1 MTRMKLYLIDDDA
14 AVRKMLERIISD
26 GEVGEVVGEA
36 ADGLHVTAGQLTDTD
51 TVLIDL
57 LMPGRDGIETIK
69 ALRKEGYA
77 GTFVMISQ
85 VEHKELVGEAYQEG
99 VDTFIRKPINRFEVL
114 SVLKRVAHHLSL
126 VRSID
131 SIRHSLSALGGGAAP
146 GPAQREQKPT
156 LEERARTLM
165 LQLGIAGEAGAGDLL
180 GLVRWLE
187 EEESRSGP
195 LRELPPLKEMYAQV
209 LRKEKEYGPGQLTDR
224 EVRALEQR
232 MRRMVLQT
240 LTHLS
245 SLGLTD
251 YANPIF
257 EHYASRLFEFQEVRT
272 RMRELEQDMEG
283 TNSKANVKKF
293 LQSFFLELKQS

>member
-1 MTRMKLYLIDDDA
+1 MQLFLIDDDA
-14 AVRKMLERIISD
+14 AVRKMLERMIAES
-26 GEVGEVVGEA
+26 GLGEVVGEA
-36 ADGLHVTAGQLTDTD
+36 ADGLEVTAREVAGADV
-51 TVLIDL
+51 VLMDL

-69 ALRKEGYA
+69 ALRKDGYT

-85 VEHKELVGEAYQEG
+85 VEHKELVGEAYREG
-99 VDTFIRKPINRFEVL
+99 VDTFISKPINRNEVL
-114 SVLKRVAHHLSL
+114 SVLRRVGHHLSL

-131 SIRHSLSALGGGAAP
+131 SIRHSLRALGGDADTGETRVSVP
-146 GPAQREQKPT
+146 SKPS
-156 LEERARTLM
+156 LEEKAGSIM
-165 LQLGIAGEAGAGDLL
+165 LQLGIAGEAGAGDLMNI
-180 GLVRWLE
+180 VRWLDE
-187 EEESRSGP
+187 EERTNGP
-195 LRELPPLKEMYAQV
+195 LRELPSLKDLYAEV
-209 LRKEKEYGPGQLTDR
+209 LKKDERSGPPKQTEK

-272 RMRELEQDMEG
+272 RMRELEQETDG

-293 LQSFFLELKQS
+293 IQAFYLELKQS

>member
-1 MTRMKLYLIDDDA
+1 MKLFLIDDDA
-14 AVRKMLERIISD
+14 AVRKILERIIAD
-26 GEVGEVVGEA
+26 GKVGEVVGEA
-36 ADGLHVTAGQLTDTD
+36 ADGLHVTAGQLAEADI
-51 TVLIDL
+51 VLIDL

-69 ALRKEGYA
+69 AMRREGYG

-99 VDTFIRKPINRFEVL
+99 VDTFIRKPINRYEVL
-114 SVLKRVAHHLSL
+114 SVLRRVAHHLNL

-131 SIRHSLSALGGGAAP
+131 SIRSSLSALGGDAAP
-146 GPAQREQKPT
+146 GLPQRQQKPS

-180 GLVRWLE
+180 NLVRWLE
-187 EEESRSGP
+187 EEEQRNGP
-195 LRELPPLKEMYAQV
+195 FRELPPLKELYAQV
-209 LRKEKEYGPGQLTDR
+209 LRKEKETDSGQHTDR

-251 YANPIF
+251 YGNPIF
-257 EHYASRLFEFQEVRT
+257 EHYATRLFEFQEVRT
-272 RMRELEQDMEG
+272 RMRELELETEG
-283 TNSKANVKKF
+283 TSSKASVKKF
-293 LQSFFLELKQS
+293 LQAFFLELKQG

>member
-1 MTRMKLYLIDDDA
+1 MKLFLIDDDA
-14 AVRKMLERIISD
+14 AVRKMLERMI
-26 GEVGEVVGEA
+26 GESGLGEVVGEA
-36 ADGLHVTAGQLTDTD
+36 ADGLGVTASTIAEADV
-51 TVLIDL
+51 VLMDL

-69 ALRKEGYA
+69 ALRKQGYA

-85 VEHKELVGEAYQEG
+85 VEHKELVGEAYREG
-99 VDTFIRKPINRFEVL
+99 VDTFIRKPINRNEVL
-114 SVLKRVAHHLSL
+114 SVLKRVGHHLTL

-131 SIRHSLSALGGGAAP
+131 SIRHSLQALGGGVAAAEP
-146 GPAQREQKPT
+146 QLAVKPS
-156 LEERARTLM
+156 LQEKAGSMM
-165 LQLGIAGEAGAGDLL
+165 LQLGIAGEAGAGDLMNIL
-180 GLVRWLE
+180 RLLDEAER
-187 EEESRSGP
+187 RHGP
-195 LRELPPLKEMYAQV
+195 LLELPPLKELYVQA
-209 LRKEKEYGPGQLTDR
+209 LRNDGRIGPEKHTDK

-272 RMRELEQDMEG
+272 RMRELEQEVEG
-283 TNSKANVKKF
+283 TNCKVNVKKF
-293 LQSFFLELKQS
+293 IQAFYMELKQS